1 MRNSLHRLLPGALLS
16 LLVTACATAAPA
28 SNAAPDTAS
37 TPTDGPNPAAA
48 SPLEGAAPDQEP
60 GAAPDAP
67 LAVVGATLLPIDAA
81 PIEDGVLLVA
91 NGRITAVGPR
101 GEVEVPAGATVLDL
115 TGKVVMP
122 GLVDTHSHIGGA
134 GAADS
139 SGPLQPG
146 VRVVDSINVR
156 DSAFRRALAGG
167 ITTVNIMPGSGHL
180 SSGQTVYCKLRFGA
194 STPRTIDA
202 ITYRFP
208 DGEVM
213 GGLKMANG
221 TNSIRDEGGSFP
233 GTRGKSAFLVRE
245 LFVKAQEY
253 GAKLESARREDGSLD
268 PEKAPARDLHLDAL
282 LDVMSG
288 RRLVHHHTHRHD
300 DVLTVLRLADEFGFR
315 VVLHHVS
322 EAWMV
327 ADEIAAAGAPCSIIQ
342 IDSPGGKLEA
352 INLVMK
358 TGAVLE
364 QAGVRTAYHTDDA
377 ITDSRLFLRS
387 AAMGVRAGM
396 SREGALDAMTLAGAE
411 MLDLADRV
419 GSLTTGKDA
428 DFIVLSGDPLSVYTK
443 IEQTWVEGERVF
455 DLSNPED
462 RLHAEGG
469 YGAGADLTPYFCC
482 YDHLL
487 NGENH

>member
-1 MRNSLHRLLPGALLS
+1 MRSPLSRLLPGALVT
-16 LLVTACATAAPA
+16 LLVTACATAAPNSTA
-28 SNAAPDTAS
+28 TPNSTAALHPTVAPDS
-37 TPTDGPNPAAA
+37 
-48 SPLEGAAPDQEP
+48 EGARSTQQPEAPA
-60 GAAPDAP
+60 GAP
-67 LAVVGATLLPIDAA
+67 LAVVGATLLPIDGA
-81 PIEDGVLLVA
+81 PIENGVLLVA
-91 NGRITAVGPR
+91 DGRITAVGPR
-101 GEVEVPAGATVLDL
+101 GEVEIPDGAAVLDL

-202 ITYRFP
+202 ITFRFP
-208 DGEVM
+208 NGEVM

-245 LFVKAQEY
+245 LFVKAREY
-253 GAKLESARREDGSLD
+253 GAKMEAARREDGSLD

-300 DVLTVLRLADEFGFR
+300 DVLTVLRLAEEFGFR

-364 QAGVRTAYHTDDA
+364 AAGVRTAYHTDDA

-419 GSLTTGKDA
+419 GSLTPGKDA

-487 NGENH
+487 NGDNH